1 VGIITETKIVVPGRP
16 IPYVRMTQRGKYVKK
31 NAQRYMDY
39 KSTVAWS
46 YKAKKGPK
54 LNGNIEIGVTVY
66 LHGKTTPMGMDGD
79 VDNYIKTA
87 MDSLN
92 KIAYDDD
99 RQVVRAIGE
108 KKPCKSQKEERM
120 EIKLRE
126 VE

>member
-1 VGIITETKIVVPGRP
+1 MNNSIGLIIEGRP
-16 IPYVRMTQRGKYVKK
+16 VPYVRMTQRGKYVKK
-31 NAQRYMDY
+31 NAQRYLDY
-39 KSTVAWS
+39 KNTIAWM
-46 YKAKKGPK
+46 YKGNRLPK
-54 LNGNIEIGVTVY
+54 LDGKLEINVIVY

-92 KIAYDDD
+92 GIAYDDD

-108 KKPCKSQKEERM
+108 KKPCKHASEQRM

-126 VE
+126 VG